1 MLPTIIVKRDFDGF
15 FERQVKAAIEM
26 NERSGVPMVSTI
38 NLSSGPYRPYDMKFV
53 KASDSCDL
61 DFYSASR
68 VFGGDYTI
76 KDIAEC
82 IAKKV

>member
-1 MLPTIIVKRDFDGF
+1 MLPVIVVERDFDGF
-15 FERQVKAAIEM
+15 FEAQVKAAIEL
-26 NERSGVPMVSTI
+26 NEKNGVPMVSTI
-38 NLSSGPYRPYDMKFV
+38 NLNSGPYRSYDMKSV

-61 DFYSASR
+61 DFYSATR

-82 IAKKV
+82 IAK

>member
-1 MLPTIIVKRDFDGF
+1 MPTIIVKKDFNGF
-15 FERQVKAAIEM
+15 FERQVRAAIER
-26 NERSGVPMVSTI
+26 NERNGIPMVSTI
-38 NLSSGPYRPYDMKFV
+38 NLSCGPYRLYDMKFV

-76 KDIAEC
+76 KDIAKA
-82 IAKKV
+82 IAK